1 METSSH
7 TQTHHTMHKPFDPLQ
22 VKAIARQKK
31 NTEWDIQR
39 NDDMNRVKT
48 VLAKN
53 NKQVKKTL

>member
-1 METSSH
+1 
-7 TQTHHTMHKPFDPLQ
+7 MHKPFDPLQ

-53 NKQVKKTL
+53 NKQVKRTL